1 MWQFTF
7 YVRAQNGAMISVTQC
22 ETVTFNFCDLLSPIE
37 IRDGTLKPEIQMTG
51 FFPQTSH
58 VVHVVKRCFNF
69 TFTTVV
75 PTSD

>member
-7 YVRAQNGAMISVTQC
+7 YVRAPNGAMISVTLC
-22 ETVTFNFCDLLSPIE
+22 ETATFDFCDLLSPIE
-37 IRDGTLKPEIQMTG
+37 IRDVTLKPEIQVIG
-51 FFPQTSH
+51 LIPQTNH

>member
-7 YVRAQNGAMISVTQC
+7 YVRAPNGAMISVTLC
-22 ETVTFNFCDLLSPIE
+22 ETATFDFCDLLSPIE
-37 IRDGTLKPEIQMTG
+37 IRDVTLKPEIQVIG
-51 FFPQTSH
+51 LIPQTNH
-58 VVHVVKRCFNF
+58 VVHVVNF